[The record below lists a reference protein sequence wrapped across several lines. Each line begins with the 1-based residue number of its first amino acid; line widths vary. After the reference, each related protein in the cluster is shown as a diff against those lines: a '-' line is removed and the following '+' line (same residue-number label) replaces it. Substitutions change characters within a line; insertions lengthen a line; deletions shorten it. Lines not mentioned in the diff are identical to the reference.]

1 MGFICEILIKFISP
15 FILGLSL
22 PPSPIIII
30 IIIIIALIQ
39 FAFGKIF
46 IEHYSLKVKR
56 VDKKMHIFT
65 ELITLSFQEQLVF
78 VVSVRIK
85 TS

>member
-1 MGFICEILIKFISP
+1 MGFICEILVKFISP

-22 PPSPIIII
+22 PPSPIII